1 MGPTAS
7 VLVPVQE
14 RTDVVDKWVGRL
26 SLGEVNLSVLWKKF
40 TEVAH
45 KFVVLVVL
53 TPPLTS

>member
-40 TEVAH
+40 TDVAH
-45 KFVVLVVL
+45 KG
-53 TPPLTS
+53 